1 MPHLDITVHNN
12 TPFAFAIRDRQDSA
26 RTCTTTINFADTLRV
41 GERVEYRE
49 NELPTAAGTWNT
61 GVVTATAGRPKV
73 QRDGSEHSF
82 ERDEIR
88 RSNGDVLAFN
98 GGNNTVPPWATATLQ
113 LRAHAIGSPGG
124 GLLGTSSLGL
134 VGLVLLNV
142 ALDGKGL
149 QGALRLVSSDPQ
161 VAVSLRY
168 DCPVV
173 GDDTW
178 SAEASDQSICK
189 ARAWPPEGTY
199 TSSDGVRAQH
209 WLCTIAPDPAYMEQV
224 RKSKAKQAAK
234 LGVATAS
241 VIAAAVSGGPTAIAA
256 SFGLLCKAIM
266 EEDVGTIQKLVAAVP
281 GLLAQKNAG
290 GETPMQLAV
299 SRGKKDAL
307 AAMCAVVVPEG
318 VPPKSSRKA

>member
-1 MPHLDITVHNN
+1 V
-12 TPFAFAIRDRQDSA
+12 
-26 RTCTTTINFADTLRV
+26 
-41 GERVEYRE
+41 
-49 NELPTAAGTWNT
+49 
-61 GVVTATAGRPKV
+61 
-73 QRDGSEHSF
+73 
-82 ERDEIR
+82 
-88 RSNGDVLAFN
+88 
-98 GGNNTVPPWATATLQ
+98 
-113 LRAHAIGSPGG
+113 
-124 GLLGTSSLGL
+124 
-134 VGLVLLNV
+134 VLLAVNA

-178 SAEASDQSICK
+178 SAEASHESICTATPVTK
-189 ARAWPPEGTY
+189 GTY

-209 WLCTIAPDPAYMEQV
+209 WLCTIAPDPAYVKPAV

-234 LGVATAS
+234 IGVATAS
-241 VIAAAVSGGPTAIAA
+241 VIAAAVIGEPTAIAA

-307 AAMCAVVVPEG
+307 AAMCAMVVPEG